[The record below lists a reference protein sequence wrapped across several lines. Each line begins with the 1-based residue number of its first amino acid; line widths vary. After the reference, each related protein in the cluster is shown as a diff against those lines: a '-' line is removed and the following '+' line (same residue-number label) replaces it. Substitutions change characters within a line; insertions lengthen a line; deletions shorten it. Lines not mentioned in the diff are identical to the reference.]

1 MSRCIPFPPRGY
13 VWKGVSGKALL
24 EVIQVRRENAAAEK
38 RRKEEERRRRKRR
51 EKESEKE
58 LEEGEIREIECG
70 HNKKHK
76 KKIKKCEETCGDDDD
91 DHYQM
96 MKNNSGRHEN
106 LLELERSS
114 LTEEHD
120 HHGLYDSS
128 DNTENVR
135 PKSVTQE
142 QLSSASTASSV
153 QHIESQFR
161 ELMVHCVPSPIQTE
175 HCEFDDQEWLFE
187 RRLPPSSS
195 SSRKNPPAVSSASN
209 ADDDSCLASSSTYPS
224 ARYLPRADI
233 YALPYTVLF

>member
-24 EVIQVRRENAAAEK
+24 EVIQ
-38 RRKEEERRRRKRR
+38 
-51 EKESEKE
+51 
-58 LEEGEIREIECG
+58 
-70 HNKKHK
+70 
-76 KKIKKCEETCGDDDD
+76 
-91 DHYQM
+91 
-96 MKNNSGRHEN
+96 
-106 LLELERSS
+106 LERSS